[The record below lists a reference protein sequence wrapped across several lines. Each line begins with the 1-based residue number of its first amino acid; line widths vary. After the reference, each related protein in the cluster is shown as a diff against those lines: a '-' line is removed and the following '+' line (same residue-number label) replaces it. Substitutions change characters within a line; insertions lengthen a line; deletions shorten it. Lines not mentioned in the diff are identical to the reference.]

1 MPARLLLL
9 LISLLAI
16 ICKKNENGSDKLLF
30 AAMFWLLS
38 QAQEPNFPSDG
49 RTGGHMSVSG
59 ALFDEKMTF
68 RPRLMYGMIQRRIK

>member
-16 ICKKNENGSDKLLF
+16 ICNKNENGSDKLLF

-38 QAQEPNFPSDG
+38 RAQEPNFPSDG
-49 RTGGHMSVSG
+49 RTGGQMSVSG

-68 RPRLMYGMIQRRIK
+68 RPRFMYGMIQRRIK